1 MRQYKK
7 DLFWTFSRTFVMKP
21 IDECCSIHVQLAKK
35 GVFTMT
41 DQQLQDLLSQM
52 TLEEKI
58 GQMSQCNTMLLADTA
73 FDPTGPATR
82 RNLSAEQ
89 IAMIGSTLN
98 FACAADAMAAQ
109 DKQMAA
115 HRLHI
120 PMLLMMDVIHG
131 YRTNFPLPLAM
142 SASFDTDLME
152 ECTRMAAREAYAS
165 GVHVNFTPM
174 VDLARDPRWGRCA
187 EGSGEDPLLASRM
200 GAAQVR
206 AFQGDGLDQPNT
218 LATCVKHYAAYGGC
232 DGGRDYNV
240 VELSEN
246 VLREYYLPAYKAC
259 VDAGVKML
267 MPSFNSLNGIPSTV
281 NSWLMQDLL
290 RKEWGF
296 NGTVITDYNS
306 LEELLVH
313 GIAADLDQAAML
325 GLENGVDIEMVSVAY
340 MKALPGL
347 VASGKVSLKAIDD
360 ACLKVL
366 RLKNE
371 LGLFEDPYRGGSPE
385 KEAEACLTKENREIA
400 RRAAEESAILLK
412 NDGLLPFSPSTKS
425 VALIG
430 PFADSRTIQGNWAC
444 HGKEQDCVSV
454 LEGIRTLL
462 PRVKV
467 TCVTG
472 CDSYWDSTDLSG
484 IPAAVKAARKAEV
497 VILCL
502 GERAEYSCE
511 GNCMTNISLSA
522 PQMELARAV
531 IGANP
536 KTAVVLFNGR
546 PMVIPE
552 LDEIA
557 PAILDMWMPGCE
569 GGNAAANLLFG
580 KTNPCGKVPMSF
592 PRSVGQIPVYYNHPR
607 TGRPK
612 PNDDNWQGFCS
623 SYIDCKNS
631 PLYAFGHGLS
641 YSNFR
646 YDSLLIDKTS
656 MDKNGNIGVAIVL
669 TNTSNTVGKE
679 VVQLYLHDKVA
690 STVRP
695 VCQLIDFKKVT
706 LAPGETT
713 TVTFTVTEEQ
723 LRIWSKNKKWES
735 EAGEFTLFTG
745 HSANL
750 LFPAD
755 FTLT

>member
-1 MRQYKK
+1 
-7 DLFWTFSRTFVMKP
+7 
-21 IDECCSIHVQLAKK
+21 
-35 GVFTMT
+35 MT

-98 FACAADAMAAQ
+98 FACAADAIAAQ

-120 PMLLMMDVIHG
+120 PMLMMMDVIHG
-131 YRTNFPLPLAM
+131 YRTSFPTLLGVA
-142 SASFDTDLME
+142 SSFDPDLME
-152 ECTRMAAREAYAS
+152 DCTRMAAREAYAS
-165 GVHVNFTPM
+165 SVHVTFSPM
-174 VDLARDPRWGRCA
+174 VDLTRDPRWGRCM
-187 EGSGEDPLLASRM
+187 EGAGEDPLLTSRM
-200 GAAQVR
+200 GVAQVKG
-206 AFQGDGLDQPNT
+206 FQGDGLDQPDT
-218 LATCVKHYAAYGGC
+218 LAACVKHFAAYGGAE
-232 DGGRDYNV
+232 GGRDYNT

-246 VLREYYLPAYKAC
+246 ALREYYLPAYKAC
-259 VDAGVKML
+259 IDAGVKML

-281 NSWLMQDLL
+281 NPWLIQEVL
-290 RKEWGF
+290 REEWGF
-296 NGTVITDYNS
+296 DGTVITDFNA
-306 LEELLVH
+306 LQELLTH
-313 GIAADLDQAAML
+313 GVAADMKEAALL
-325 GLENGVDIEMVSVAY
+325 GMQNGSDIEMVSVTYIKYLAE
-340 MKALPGL
+340 L
-347 VASGKVSLKAIDD
+347 VAEGKVSMQAIDD

-371 LGLFEDPYRGGSPE
+371 LGLFEDPYRNGSPE
-385 KEAEACLTKENREIA
+385 KEAAICLCDEHRSIA

-412 NDGLLPFSPSTKS
+412 NDNLLPFNSNVKS
-425 VALIG
+425 IALIG
-430 PFADSRTIQGNWAC
+430 PFADNNAIRGNWAC
-444 HGKEQDCVSV
+444 HGKDEDCVTM
-454 LEGIRTLL
+454 LEGVRNLL
-462 PRVKV
+462 PQAKITSVK
-467 TCVTG
+467 G
-472 CDSYWDSTDLSG
+472 CDNLWDGTDTSG
-484 IPAAVKAARKAEV
+484 IAEAVEV
-497 VILCL
+497 AKKVDIVILCL
-502 GERAEYSCE
+502 GERQEYSGE
-511 GNCMTNISLSA
+511 GNCMANITLTA

-580 KTNPCGKVPMSF
+580 KANPSAKVPMSF
-592 PRSVGQIPVYYNHPR
+592 PRSVGQIPVYYNHPN

-612 PNDDNWQGFCS
+612 RDDNTWRGYCS

-750 LFPAD
+750 LFPTD